1 MQKDSS
7 WTLPWIKIQLPCIL
21 QDLLSEEWIDFF
33 LVDVGVIDGYKESI
47 RFLLE
52 LVMWPEG
59 IIEGEVMLFFIFTS
73 DLVYNGGV
81 ISHFYTGGTT
91 KKGLPLI
98 KRTNSDG
105 NFDTHILYVSVYKFI
120 DNNKSKYKK
129 STNK

>member
-1 MQKDSS
+1 M
-7 WTLPWIKIQLPCIL
+7 
-21 QDLLSEEWIDFF
+21 
-33 LVDVGVIDGYKESI
+33 G
-47 RFLLE
+47 
-52 LVMWPEG
+52 PEG

-73 DLVYNGGV
+73 DLMYNSGI
-81 ISHFYTGGTT
+81 ISHLHTGGTT
-91 KKGLPLI
+91 KKDLPLI